1 MAAVTQALGQ
11 CLMAPQDVPR
21 DSLAILGQQQCRRP
35 NSRCMLVLHGTHK
48 QSLVARLVC
57 PSRLGHAGRGC
68 QMEERDKGRG
78 QLRRRDCS

>member
-21 DSLAILGQQQCRRP
+21 DSLAILSQQQCRTP

-48 QSLVARLVC
+48 QSLVPRLVC
-57 PSRLGHAGRGC
+57 PSRLGPAGHGC
-68 QMEERDKGRG
+68 QMGERAKGHG
-78 QLRRRDCS
+78 QVRHRDCN